1 MPYTQQTQITC
12 HKCGYPNHLAK
23 NCTGRKEPPHRGAQ
37 NPFQEI
43 QKTNYALQESKT
55 QTCEEKPVAKDR
67 HNEKTFIHKSTRNC
81 AVFPLK
87 AENLTFVRLKVSIE
101 IKRRTL
107 IDTGL
112 CANALSEF
120 LLDALY
126 LSNSKY
132 STLEKHFFLSV
143 RMASGQRVPFDKQ
156 AKISF
161 QIGPQY
167 FQDSFSILPTMN
179 SVIVGNLFIRN
190 IVLQSIQKTIYYN
203 YQV

>member
-1 MPYTQQTQITC
+1 M
-12 HKCGYPNHLAK
+12 
-23 NCTGRKEPPHRGAQ
+23 
-37 NPFQEI
+37 
-43 QKTNYALQESKT
+43 
-55 QTCEEKPVAKDR
+55 
-67 HNEKTFIHKSTRNC
+67 
-81 AVFPLK
+81 
-87 AENLTFVRLKVSIE
+87 KVSIE

-126 LSNSKY
+126 LFNSKN

-143 RMASGQRVPFDKQ
+143 RMPSGQRVPFDKQ
-156 AKISF
+156 AKKSF

-179 SVIVGNLFIRN
+179 SVFVGNLFIRN
-190 IVLQSIQKTIYYN
+190 IVLQSIQKTIYYS